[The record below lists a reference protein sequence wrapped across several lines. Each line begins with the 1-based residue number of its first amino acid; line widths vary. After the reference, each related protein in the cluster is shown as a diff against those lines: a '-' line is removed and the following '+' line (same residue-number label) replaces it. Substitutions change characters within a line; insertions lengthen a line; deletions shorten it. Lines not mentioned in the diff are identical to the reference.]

1 MTEEK
6 KVQIIKVP
14 DMSCQH
20 CKNRIADAL
29 RQMPGV
35 QSVSIDL
42 ETKEVTVESVL
53 DRQLILDCIEQAGY
67 QPQ

>member
-1 MTEEK
+1 MTEDK
-6 KVQIIKVP
+6 KVQTIKVP

-20 CKNRIADAL
+20 CKNKITDAL
-29 RQMPGV
+29 RQMPGI

-42 ETKEVTVESVL
+42 NTREVTVESVL
-53 DRQLILDCIEQAGY
+53 DRQLILDRIKQAGY